1 MRFKQFILES
11 KPEVKEYSEAE
22 LAARQ
27 GKKTGAIKKL
37 STHIRSL
44 KSQVASDLKSDDEK
58 VKLTALAISLII
70 QTKERVG
77 NFKSANGIRK
87 DENGDWQEGGDKHI
101 GVTGLRRKHIKFSD
115 GKATLSYTGKSGVD
129 HTKVIKDAKVVN
141 ALKDY
146 SKKNKDFILTTED
159 GYTVQPTKVNEYL
172 SKFDITAK
180 DLRAFG
186 GNELIIKALQGK
198 QIPKE
203 EKDRKV
209 LFLDVAQKV
218 ADELGHSRTM
228 LRNSYLLPALEDTY
242 ITKGKVV
249 TFDKV

>member
-1 MRFKQFILES
+1 MRFKRFIQEEV
-11 KPEVKEYSEAE
+11 KVKEYSEAE
-22 LAARQ
+22 LKARQ
-27 GKKTGAIKKL
+27 KKKTGALKTL
-37 STHIRSL
+37 SQSIRSL
-44 KSQVASDLKSDDEK
+44 KSKLASDLKSEDEK
-58 VKLTALAISLII
+58 TKLTALAISLIL

-77 NFKSANGIRK
+77 NFNSASGIRK

-101 GVTGLRRKHIKFSD
+101 GITGLRKKHIKFSD

-159 GYTVQPTKVNEYL
+159 GYTVHPTKVNEYL

-209 LFLDVAQKV
+209 LFLDVAQSV

-249 TFDKV
+249 TFNDI